1 MHKEDTTQSRSDIH
15 DHIKYENITNNNHY
29 MSVNAQCSYHSNS
42 DHIYNVDQMNLQDV
56 SREKQSDH
64 DNIDNKDYGQ
74 QPSPQ
79 KPSIASI
86 LFKFCQH
93 IGYVMIGFMGSK
105 ALGIL
110 REKIISMDFHKGIQ
124 DVNIFATKI
133 PSIVRRSVVE
143 GSVENALIPSL
154 SQFNSDLKQSVWLAN
169 ASMLISLFLFAIS
182 LFMMISVNVWQ
193 PLLFKTM
200 YIKEFTSIF
209 MFGMPCIPL
218 YFISSAWIAILHRH
232 EMFFHANIGQIIAQ
246 LSMMSTIWFCGI
258 YWHGS
263 HFALA
268 LATPAGALMHLL
280 WQFYG
285 VMKLNNHINNRPND
299 WIEHLIQFTLVLI
312 SITFIGSVLF
322 NLVPSLATY
331 EMTKTIFLRL
341 LLSCLISFAML
352 VIYLFTKHLQNNI
365 KHNTPVYGNFMI
377 TKINDLGVSQ
387 LVSFATA
394 ISFIMLVLVFFIT
407 SLDSVNSFI
416 SYGKLYVLFYMYL
429 IQIIASS
436 LIFAKYAA
444 NIKKLSFLFALDI
457 IMIAGILNCIC
468 MFNINHIYMSHLVY
482 IRYISII
489 AMITAIICEMYSIAQ
504 NSELLSNNKR
514 FFVIIMN
521 SMIGTSMSHFM
532 HAISCSITSRIGVG
546 TTSYINMADKV
557 FAVVSGLSVAPS
569 IVLLPKISTYI
580 QNKEID
586 EASNIFRWSVIV
598 ASIISIPILFICMQR
613 SIWIC
618 SLYLGGKTTM
628 HDVSYIGRAFVIQ
641 LFSVPA
647 NTLIKASHN
656 VYLASHKSDFIARSS
671 LFQLVIDV
679 ILKCACLLCGF
690 GMEYVVACSV
700 LSAWLAALYLL
711 FNMRKHTN
719 ISLV

>member
-1 MHKEDTTQSRSDIH
+1 MHKEDTTQRHSDIH
-15 DHIKYENITNNNHY
+15 DHIKYENITDDNHY
-29 MSVNAQCSYHSNS
+29 MSVNTQCVYHSNS

-56 SREKQSDH
+56 SCEEQSGNGD
-64 DNIDNKDYGQ
+64 IDNADGGQ
-74 QPSPQ
+74 RPSPQ
-79 KPSIASI
+79 KPSIASV

-93 IGYVMIGFMGSK
+93 IGYVMVGFMGSK

-143 GSVENALIPSL
+143 GAVENALIPSL
-154 SQFNSDLKQSVWLAN
+154 SQFNSDLKQSIWLAN

-182 LFMMISVNVWQ
+182 LFMMISVNIWQ

-200 YIKEFTSIF
+200 YIQEFTSIF

-232 EMFFHANIGQIIAQ
+232 EMFFHANIGQIIAN
-246 LSMMSTIWFCGI
+246 LSMISTIWFCGI

-285 VMKLNNHINNRPND
+285 VMKLNNYINNRQNN
-299 WIEHLIQFTLVLI
+299 WIDYSMRYNLVLI
-312 SITFIGSVLF
+312 AITFIGSVLF
-322 NLVPSLATY
+322 HLLPSLAMY
-331 EMTKTIFLRL
+331 KMTKTICLRL

-352 VIYLFTKHLQNNI
+352 VAYLFIKHLQSNAMY
-365 KHNTPVYGNFMI
+365 NTPVYGNFMI
-377 TKINDLGVSQ
+377 TKINDLGVSK
-387 LVSFATA
+387 LVSFVTA
-394 ISFIMLVLVFFIT
+394 ISFIILVLIFFIT
-407 SLDSVNSFI
+407 SLDNVNSFI
-416 SYGKLYVLFYMYL
+416 SYDKSYIVFYMYL
-429 IQIIASS
+429 MQIIGSS
-436 LIFAKYAA
+436 LIFSRYAT

-457 IMIAGILNCIC
+457 IMIAGILNRIC
-468 MFNINHIYMSHLVY
+468 MFNINHMHMSHLVY

-532 HAISCSITSRIGVG
+532 YAISCSITSRIDVG
-546 TTSYINMADKV
+546 ATSYINRADKL
-557 FAVVSGLSVAPS
+557 FAVVSALSVAPS

-586 EASNIFRWSVIV
+586 EASNIFKWSVIL

-613 SIWIC
+613 SIDIC

-628 HDVSYIGRAFVIQ
+628 NDIGYISRAFLIQ

-647 NTLIKASHN
+647 NTLIKASYT

-690 GMEYVVACSV
+690 GMEYIVACSV
-700 LSAWLAALYLL
+700 LSMWLAALYLL